1 MENSVSA
8 CELIELPTGVV
19 RASAIGWGVTVDGYL
34 VNAARVGDRY
44 AATVYGDLSGTIS
57 DGMTVVTPSVRAVE
71 QRGGFTLVRSRSGDD
86 HYVIVTE
93 LPERD
98 AGDA

>member
-1 MENSVSA
+1 MSA
-8 CELIELPTGVV
+8 CELIELPTWVV
-19 RASAIGWGVTVDGYL
+19 RASAVDWGVTVDGYL

-44 AATVYGDLSGTIS
+44 AAIVYGDQSGVIR

-71 QRGGFTLVRSRSGDD
+71 QRSGFTLVRSRSGDD

-93 LPERD
+93 LLDRDTRD
-98 AGDA
+98 A

>member
-1 MENSVSA
+1 MSV
-8 CELIELPTGVV
+8 CELIELPTWVV
-19 RASAIGWGVTVDGYL
+19 RASAVDWGVTVDGYL

-44 AATVYGDLSGTIS
+44 AAIVYGDQSGVIR

-71 QRGGFTLVRSRSGDD
+71 QRSGFTLVRSRSGDD

-93 LPERD
+93 LLDRD
-98 AGDA
+98 TGDA